1 MHHMRNTMIHHT
13 MKRVVVALGIVALGA
28 SASAAQQASA
38 GPKWQGWL
46 GCWTPAPSAEAIFE
60 TPASGMFVC
69 ISPTANADVVTF
81 TTIENGKQV
90 SQQTVDASGKEQP
103 LGADKCNGAQ
113 RAKWSDDQRRLF
125 LSSAATC
132 EGLRTATSAILSIT
146 PSGDW
151 LDVRGVNAAGTEN
164 VRVARYRDAG
174 LPSTIPAEIASALRG
189 RGMASEN
196 ARIATGA
203 SLPTTAVVEASRSA
217 EPAVVQAWLLELGQR
232 FAVDAATLKQL
243 AKAGV
248 PGKVTDAMVAA
259 SYPRAFQVARA
270 ERRGVSSDDVAYRG
284 RRITA
289 WVDRDPWLWGASGY
303 GAYGYGPYGYGYSP
317 YGYGYSS
324 GGGYYGGYYSPPIII
339 VNGSQAPAP
348 HGQVVKGRGYTQTPP
363 SSSGSERPASPSYSP
378 PSSTSS
384 SPSPA
389 PSSSGSSSSGSS
401 SSGRTAQPRN
411 P

>member
-1 MHHMRNTMIHHT
+1 MILQN
-13 MKRVVVALGIVALGA
+13 MKRTAVGLGLVALTA
-28 SASAAQQASA
+28 SAAAAQQASA

-60 TPASGMFVC
+60 TPANGMFVC
-69 ISPTANADVVTF
+69 ISPTASPDVVTF

-103 LGADKCNGAQ
+103 LTAEKCSGAQ
-113 RAKWSDDQRRLF
+113 RAKWSGDERRLF

-174 LPSTIPAEIASALRG
+174 LPSTIPTEIATALRG
-189 RGMASEN
+189 RAMASEN

-203 SLPTTAVVEASRSA
+203 TLPTTAVVEASRSA
-217 EPAVVQAWLLELGQR
+217 EAAVVQAWLLELGQR

-243 AKAGV
+243 AQAGV

-270 ERRGVSSDDVAYRG
+270 ERRGVSADDAAYRG
-284 RRITA
+284 RRVTA
-289 WVDRDPWLWGASGY
+289 WIDRDPWLWGSSGY
-303 GAYGYGPYGYGYSP
+303 GVYGYSPYGYGYSP
-317 YGYGYSS
+317 YGYNSYGSN

-339 VNGSQAPAP
+339 VNGSSAPAP

-363 SSSGSERPASPSYSP
+363 SSSGSDRPASPSYTPP
-378 PSSTSS
+378 PSTSSS

-389 PSSSGSSSSGSS
+389 PSSSSGSSSSG

>member
-1 MHHMRNTMIHHT
+1 
-13 MKRVVVALGIVALGA
+13 
-28 SASAAQQASA
+28 
-38 GPKWQGWL
+38 
-46 GCWTPAPSAEAIFE
+46 
-60 TPASGMFVC
+60 
-69 ISPTANADVVTF
+69 
-81 TTIENGKQV
+81 
-90 SQQTVDASGKEQP
+90 
-103 LGADKCNGAQ
+103 
-113 RAKWSDDQRRLF
+113 
-125 LSSAATC
+125 
-132 EGLRTATSAILSIT
+132 
-146 PSGDW
+146 
-151 LDVRGVNAAGTEN
+151 
-164 VRVARYRDAG
+164 
-174 LPSTIPAEIASALRG
+174 
-189 RGMASEN
+189 
-196 ARIATGA
+196 
-203 SLPTTAVVEASRSA
+203 
-217 EPAVVQAWLLELGQR
+217 
-232 FAVDAATLKQL
+232 
-243 AKAGV
+243 
-248 PGKVTDAMVAA
+248 
-259 SYPRAFQVARA
+259 VARA